1 MTWLSDVVAVLVFF
15 QPIQTL
21 LNQSEKT
28 ESQADLLQFITG
40 SENLLFQ
47 QVLKE
52 VDPPDS

>member
-47 QVLKE
+47 QVFEE
-52 VDPPDS
+52 VDLPDS

>member
-47 QVLKE
+47 QVLEE